1 MKNMKKIKLK
11 IYKLLNQ
18 DARKEISSIERYVIM
33 TAYRLMSDPQA
44 ELLIH
49 PSRERYYI

>member
-44 ELLIH
+44 ELQTDKC
-49 PSRERYYI
+49 